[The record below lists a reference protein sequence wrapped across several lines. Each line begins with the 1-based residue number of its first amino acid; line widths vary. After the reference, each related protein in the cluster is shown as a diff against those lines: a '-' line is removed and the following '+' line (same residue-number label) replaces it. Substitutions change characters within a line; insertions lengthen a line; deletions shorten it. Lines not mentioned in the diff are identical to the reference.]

1 MPLPP
6 KPLPERYTLAV
17 RRTGEPYVYIRP
29 DGTRSR
35 PFDRRIRAVD
45 AAWIEDGMRK
55 AGMVA
60 HNGGGETDGT
70 L

>member
-6 KPLPERYTLAV
+6 KPLPERYALAP
-17 RRTGEPYVYIRP
+17 RRTGEPYIYIRP

-45 AAWIEDGMRK
+45 AAWIEDGMRRAASAK
-55 AGMVA
+55 AYS
-60 HNGGGETDGT
+60 GGGERES
-70 L
+70 